1 MMSVATQP
9 GWDLRE
15 LPPVPVRRFTVEEY
29 HQMIEA
35 GVFAGDA
42 RFELLEGWI
51 VLKMTR
57 NPPHDVALG
66 QAHDALRGLLPAD
79 WHIREQSAITTAD
92 SEPEPDLA
100 VVRGGR
106 RDYLGHHPGPRDL
119 ALVVE
124 VADST
129 LAEDRKFK
137 GRLYA
142 RAGVPI
148 YWIINLVDVRI
159 EVYTD
164 PTGPDAT
171 PGYRQL
177 QTSGPDD
184 LVPLIIEGR
193 ETGRT
198 AAREVLP

>member
-1 MMSVATQP
+1 MSVTTQP

-15 LPPVPVRRFTVEEY
+15 MPPVPVRRFTVEEY
-29 HQMIEA
+29 HQMIAA
-35 GVFAGDA
+35 GVFAEDE
-42 RFELLEGWI
+42 RFELLDGWI
-51 VLKMTR
+51 IAKPAQT
-57 NPPHDVALG
+57 PPHAMVIGLADD
-66 QAHDALRGLLPAD
+66 QLRGLLPSS
-79 WHIREQSAITTAD
+79 WHVRIRSAITTAG
-92 SEPEPDLA
+92 SEPEPDL
-100 VVRGGR
+100 VIVRGAA
-106 RDYLGHHPGPRDL
+106 RDYVSRHPGPQDI

-142 RAGVPI
+142 RAGIPL
-148 YWIINLVDVRI
+148 YWIINLVDAQI

-177 QTSGPDD
+177 QTYGPDN
-184 LVPLIIEGR
+184 LVPLVIEGR
-193 ETGRT
+193 ETGQI
-198 AAREVLP
+198 AARELLP